1 MNEQSSSFKFS
12 SYELIAFIVKWWK
25 HIAIVTFLGAVITA
39 GASLLMK
46 DQYRSTVVFYP
57 TTTNSISKSLLDVQ
71 GVSRKDFLEFGAEEE
86 AEHALQILKSE
97 EITAHIIERFDLY
110 THYKIDPNKK
120 YARTRMQKKINKNV
134 NFRRTELNS
143 VEIAVLDEDPQIA
156 ADMANDIAAYLD
168 TVRTRIE
175 KKRAIEGFEV
185 VKTAYFSFVDE
196 IQSMEDS
203 LSIIRSKGVNDYE
216 SQSEVLNA
224 AYALA
229 LSQGKDGK
237 NIKAQL
243 DTLSKYGG
251 AYVSLSENLKLMRE
265 QLALLKT
272 KYEQAKVDA
281 EAVLPHKMIVN
292 NAYPADRKTYPVRSM
307 IVIGATAATFC
318 MSVFFLIGLEN
329 WRRYK
334 AERDQKNTSNSST
347 L

>member
-1 MNEQSSSFKFS
+1 MSEQSSSFKFS

-25 HIAIVTFLGAVITA
+25 HIAIITVLGGLIAA

-97 EITAHIIERFDLY
+97 EINDHLIEKFDLY
-110 THYKIDPNKK
+110 NHYEIDPSKK
-120 YARTRMQKKINKNV
+120 FARTRLQKKMDKNI

-143 VEIAVLDEDPQIA
+143 VEIAVLDENPQIA

-185 VKTAYFSFVDE
+185 VKKAYTSFLDE
-196 IQSMEDS
+196 ITLMEDS

-224 AYALA
+224 AYGQALI
-229 LSQGKDGK
+229 LGKDTRT
-237 NIKAQL
+237 IKSQL

-251 AYVSLSENLKLMRE
+251 AYVSISENLKLMRE
-265 QLALLKT
+265 QLSLLKT

-292 NAYPADRKTYPVRSM
+292 SAFPADRKTYPVRSM

-334 AERDQKNTSNSST
+334 IEKDNRNTSNSSH
-347 L
+347 